1 LRKIKSPLSLFKKE
15 GFFGRKINKQISL
28 YPSLRKRDFK
38 LRKCLIYG
46 FSTALLLYCSTA
58 PFTLHGFTL
67 HASRKK
73 NLPYPSLR
81 KRDFLEEKLINK
93 SPFIPL

>member
-1 LRKIKSPLSLFKKE
+1 MVAKIRRL
-15 GFFGRKINKQISL
+15 KICDYI
-28 YPSLRKRDFK
+28 
-38 LRKCLIYG
+38 
-46 FSTALLLYCSTA
+46 
-58 PFTLHGFTL
+58 LHGFTL
-67 HASRKK
+67 HAFTDFFTLHAFTLHAK